1 MLHTKKARLKAMKEK
16 EGVLYDN
23 PLLEEEE
30 EIGTDDRKSG
40 NYVNPQ
46 AKLRE
51 TKTEEVTKITE
62 ESV

>member
-1 MLHTKKARLKAMKEK
+1 MKEK